1 MAGYHELLRD
11 LDGMRYLLRDFTV
24 NGFHTREQYAH
35 AGKRTYDND
44 RRRTEGLLGDVL
56 RQKNGESGKQLFV
69 YADGAALP
77 ANPLH
82 RVYRLCNF
90 TDNDLTLHFFLL
102 DALADGGA
110 YDPNELT
117 ERVSDESGVVFEV
130 QTVRRKLNRYAQL
143 GLLKTEKQGK
153 RQTFHLQRGTLR
165 ETLTEDSADF
175 LSFFREALPF
185 GCIADELM
193 LRAELENNA
202 LRFKHHFL
210 MYTLDDAI
218 TLPLLEA
225 IHTQRAVSLTMEPRQ
240 LADAPI
246 HLCVQPAAIRVSEM
260 TGRRYLLC
268 YAEDGTRCLRLDMM
282 HNVTMEDALA
292 PGAARALD
300 TIAHTWGVSPGEGM
314 EHLSMTLRIDEKD
327 EDFVLRRLRREGR
340 QGMVTRISEDRFRY
354 DIAVSD
360 VGEMMGWV
368 KSFTGRIVQLESDN
382 ASAAE
387 RFQEDMWR
395 MAAMY
400 GVTDD
405 DAL

>member
-44 RRRTEGLLGDVL
+44 RRRAEGLLGDIL
-56 RQKNGESGKQLFV
+56 RQKTGEGGKQLFV
-69 YADGAALP
+69 YADVSALP

-82 RVYRLCNF
+82 CVYRLCTF

-117 ERVSDESGVVFEV
+117 ERVSDASGVVFEV

-153 RQTFHLQRGTLR
+153 RQTYRMQSGTLR
-165 ETLTEDSADF
+165 ETLTADTADF
-175 LSFFREALPF
+175 LAFFREALPF

-193 LRAELENNA
+193 LRGSLENST

-225 IHTQRAVSLTMEPRQ
+225 IHTHRAVSLTMEARR
-240 LADAPI
+240 LEEAPI
-246 HLCVQPAAIRVSEM
+246 RLRVQPAAIRVSEM

-268 YAEDGTRCLRLDMM
+268 FAEEGTRCLRLDMM
-282 HNVTMEDALA
+282 HDVTVEDAPA
-292 PGAARALD
+292 PDAARASEAM
-300 TIAHTWGVSPGEGM
+300 AHTWGVSPGAGL
-314 EHLSMTLRIDEKD
+314 EHLSMTLHIDEKD
-327 EDFVLRRLRREGR
+327 EGFLLRRLRREGR
-340 QGMVTRISEDRFRY
+340 QGTVTRISENRFRY

-382 ASAAE
+382 AAAAE
-387 RFQEDMWR
+387 RFHEDMRR
-395 MAAMY
+395 MVAMY

-405 DAL
+405 DIV